1 MAYAKGKA
9 KSTKAKLEVVD
20 DEELED
26 DEDLEATEADEDED
40 EDDDDEDDEE
50 EAPPAK
56 KPTAKKAPA
65 KKAASSDTLGVAWL
79 CELIET
85 KTGKT
90 YKPAI
95 LRQLLRK
102 MNNAGELGEREA
114 KTRYAFGGEKDPVV
128 VAILKRVKSGEIEKT
143 RTENLEKLKERAAAK
158 KGAKTAGKKVKAK
171 VVVEDDDFEDDEDDD

>member
-9 KSTKAKLEVVD
+9 KSSKAKLEVVD
-20 DEELED
+20 DDELED
-26 DEDLEATEADEDED
+26 DEDLEATEADEDDED
-40 EDDDDEDDEE
+40 EDDEDDEE
-50 EAPPAK
+50 EAPK
-56 KPTAKKAPA
+56 KSTAKKASP

-158 KGAKTAGKKVKAK
+158 KGAKASTKKKAK

>member
-1 MAYAKGKA
+1 MAYKK
-9 KSTKAKLEVVD
+9 KVSTKAAKLEVVD
-20 DEELED
+20 DDEDELED
-26 DEDLEATEADEDED
+26 DVDLEATEADEDDED
-40 EDDDDEDDEE
+40 EDDDDEEE
-50 EAPPAK
+50 VVETPKKKAK
-56 KPTAKKAPA
+56 AAAPA
-65 KKAASSDTLGVAWL
+65 KKAAASDTLGVAWL

-90 YKPAI
+90 YKPAV

-114 KTRYAFGGEKDPVV
+114 KTRYSFGGEKDPVV
-128 VAILKRVKSGEIEKT
+128 VAILKRVKAGEIEKT

-158 KGAKTAGKKVKAK
+158 KGTKGKVKKAK